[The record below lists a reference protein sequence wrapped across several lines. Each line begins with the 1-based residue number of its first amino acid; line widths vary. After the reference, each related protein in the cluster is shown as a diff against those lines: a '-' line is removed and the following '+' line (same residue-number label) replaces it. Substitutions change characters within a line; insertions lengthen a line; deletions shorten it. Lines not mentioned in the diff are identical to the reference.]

1 MSSFKFFSFFVA
13 LFVLQGCGFQP
24 LYGGSKQAA
33 SPEFTRI
40 KVESIPDR
48 IGQLL
53 HNHLLSA
60 LNPKGRPLKPLYVLN
75 TKLTEGSTSLAVR
88 KGAFATRANLT
99 VSANFI
105 LINALNGQ
113 SLYSGKSAL
122 TVSYNILDDQY
133 ATVASQAD
141 AEDRAIRQIGEQIKT
156 RLAVYFHG
164 RLGPQEIAADPR

>member
-88 KGAFATRANLT
+88 KSAFATRANLT
-99 VSANFI
+99 VSANFN

-122 TVSYNILDDQY
+122 TVSYNILDSEF
-133 ATVASQAD
+133 ATLAAQKD
-141 AEDRAIRQIGEQIKT
+141 ARSRAVREISHGIRNQLG
-156 RLAVYFHG
+156 VYFSRFQG
-164 RLGPQEIAADPR
+164 

>member
-88 KGAFATRANLT
+88 KSAFATRANLT

-122 TVSYNILDDQY
+122 TVSYNILDSEF
-133 ATVASQAD
+133 ATLAAQKD
-141 AEDRAIRQIGEQIKT
+141 ARSRAVREISHGIRNQLG
-156 RLAVYFHG
+156 VYFRDFRASG
-164 RLGPQEIAADPR
+164 